1 MNGKKDEHPKKQRIN
16 VYYNATQ
23 VFYHKNKLR
32 MVKIMKLK
40 YVTKIL
46 GQIFDILKQKFST

>member
-1 MNGKKDEHPKKQRIN
+1 MNGEKDEQPKKQRIN

-23 VFYHKNKLR
+23 VFYYKYKLR

-40 YVTKIL
+40 YVPKIL